1 MAAMAVGRVCW
12 VLLDFNQVFDVLR
25 ADMHDRT
32 MLDKK
37 MRLYASILT
46 GNDYF
51 RMKSTYDDVT
61 LDTML

>member
-1 MAAMAVGRVCW
+1 
-12 VLLDFNQVFDVLR
+12 
-25 ADMHDRT
+25 MHGRT

-51 RMKSTYDDVT
+51 RLKSTYDDVT